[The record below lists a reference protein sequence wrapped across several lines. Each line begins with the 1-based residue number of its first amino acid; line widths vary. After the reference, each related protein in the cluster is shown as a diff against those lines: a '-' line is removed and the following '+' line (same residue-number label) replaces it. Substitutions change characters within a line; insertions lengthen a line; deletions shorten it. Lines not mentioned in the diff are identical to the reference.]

1 MFDLVSQRF
10 CFASSQASAVKR
22 LKPANARLVSALVFM
37 LKSLD
42 HACDA
47 FDLRKVPQFV
57 VFKVSG
63 CLQASSSSENSDWTG
78 FAFTEP

>member
-1 MFDLVSQRF
+1 MFNLVSQKF

-22 LKPANARLVSALVFM
+22 LKPANARQVAALAFV

-57 VFKVSG
+57 VFEVSG
-63 CLQASSSSENSDWTG
+63 R
-78 FAFTEP
+78 